1 MYGVTAQGGR
11 GGCALELR
19 VKLVVVA
26 CTIVLE
32 DGRLA
37 TTDGIG
43 DRSSGG
49 GGTVSVV
56 GSAVADNTT

>member
-11 GGCALELR
+11 GGCPLELR
-19 VKLVVVA
+19 VNLVVVA
-26 CTIVLE
+26 FTIVLQYVI
-32 DGRLA
+32 LA

-49 GGTVSVV
+49 SGTVSVV
-56 GSAVADNTT
+56 GSAVAGNTT